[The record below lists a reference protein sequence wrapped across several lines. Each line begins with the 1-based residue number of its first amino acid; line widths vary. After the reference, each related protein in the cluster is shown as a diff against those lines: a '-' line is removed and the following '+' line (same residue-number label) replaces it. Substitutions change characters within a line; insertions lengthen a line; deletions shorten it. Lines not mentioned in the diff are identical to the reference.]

1 MDDLTITISLQELMT
16 LIDSAKQVPGIEKE
30 LASLSRRLDGLYGIY
45 SQVLER
51 LRELNCNS
59 SPFSGRCWI

>member
-1 MDDLTITISLQELMT
+1 MSPMDDLYITISLLELMT

-30 LASLSRRLDGLYGIY
+30 FASLSRRLDDLYCIY

-51 LRELNCNS
+51 LREFTGELY
-59 SPFSGRCWI
+59 

>member
-1 MDDLTITISLQELMT
+1 MDDLIITISLQELMI

-30 LASLSRRLDGLYGIY
+30 LASLSRRIDCLFGIY

-51 LRELNCNS
+51 LRDFKAEL
-59 SPFSGRCWI
+59 

>member
-1 MDDLTITISLQELMT
+1 MSPMDDLSITISLQELMA

-30 LASLSRRLDGLYGIY
+30 FASLSRRLDDLYVIY

-51 LRELNCNS
+51 LRE
-59 SPFSGRCWI
+59 FTADEF

>member
-1 MDDLTITISLQELMT
+1 MSPMDDLSITISLHELMT

-30 LASLSRRLDGLYGIY
+30 FASLSRRLDGLYGIY

-51 LRELNCNS
+51 LREFKDEL
-59 SPFSGRCWI
+59 

>member
-1 MDDLTITISLQELMT
+1 MSPMDDLSITISLHELMT

-30 LASLSRRLDGLYGIY
+30 FASLSRRLDGLYDIY

-51 LRELNCNS
+51 LREFKDEL
-59 SPFSGRCWI
+59 

>member
-1 MDDLTITISLQELMT
+1 MPPMDDLSISISLQELMA

-30 LASLSRRLDGLYGIY
+30 FASLSRRLDSLYGIY

-51 LRELNCNS
+51 LRLLKDEL
-59 SPFSGRCWI
+59 

>member
-1 MDDLTITISLQELMT
+1 MSPMDDLTITISLQELMT
-16 LIDSAKQVPGIEKE
+16 LIDSAKQEPGIEKE

-51 LRELNCNS
+51 LRAFKDEL
-59 SPFSGRCWI
+59 

>member
-1 MDDLTITISLQELMT
+1 MSPMDDLSITISLQELMT
-16 LIDSAKQVPGIEKE
+16 LIDSAKQVPGIENE

-51 LRELNCNS
+51 LRVFKDEL
-59 SPFSGRCWI
+59 

>member
-1 MDDLTITISLQELMT
+1 MPPMDDLSITISLQELMT

-30 LASLSRRLDGLYGIY
+30 FASLSRRLDCLYCIY

-51 LRELNCNS
+51 LRELKDEL
-59 SPFSGRCWI
+59 

>member
-1 MDDLTITISLQELMT
+1 MSPMDDLYITISLQELIT

-30 LASLSRRLDGLYGIY
+30 FASLSRRLDVLYCIY

-51 LRELNCNS
+51 LREFTGELY
-59 SPFSGRCWI
+59 

>member
-1 MDDLTITISLQELMT
+1 MSPMDDLSITISLQELMT
-16 LIDSAKQVPGIEKE
+16 LIDSAKQVPGIENE

-51 LRELNCNS
+51 LRE
-59 SPFSGRCWI
+59 FKVEF

>member
-1 MDDLTITISLQELMT
+1 MPPMDDLSITISLQELMT

-30 LASLSRRLDGLYGIY
+30 LASLSRRLDGLYVIY

-51 LRELNCNS
+51 LREFKDELY
-59 SPFSGRCWI
+59 

>member
-1 MDDLTITISLQELMT
+1 MDDLSITISLQELMT

-30 LASLSRRLDGLYGIY
+30 LASLSRRLDGLYVIY

-51 LRELNCNS
+51 LREFKDEL
-59 SPFSGRCWI
+59 

>member
-1 MDDLTITISLQELMT
+1 MLPMDDLSITISLQELMT

-30 LASLSRRLDGLYGIY
+30 LASLSRRLDGLYAIY

-51 LRELNCNS
+51 LRELKDELY
-59 SPFSGRCWI
+59 

>member
-1 MDDLTITISLQELMT
+1 MLLMDDLCITISLQELMT

-30 LASLSRRLDGLYGIY
+30 LSSLSRRLDGLYGIY

-51 LRELNCNS
+51 LRELKDG
-59 SPFSGRCWI
+59 FWIM

>member
-1 MDDLTITISLQELMT
+1 MDDLSITISLQELMT

-30 LASLSRRLDGLYGIY
+30 LASLSRRLDSLYVIY

-51 LRELNCNS
+51 LREFKDEL
-59 SPFSGRCWI
+59 

>member
-1 MDDLTITISLQELMT
+1 MPPMDDFIITISLQELMT

-30 LASLSRRLDGLYGIY
+30 LSSLSRRLDCLYGIY

-51 LRELNCNS
+51 LRVFKDEV
-59 SPFSGRCWI
+59 

>member
-1 MDDLTITISLQELMT
+1 MDDLNITISLQELMT

-51 LRELNCNS
+51 LRELKDEL
-59 SPFSGRCWI
+59 

>member
-1 MDDLTITISLQELMT
+1 MPPMDDLSITISLQELMT

-30 LASLSRRLDGLYGIY
+30 LSSLSRRLDALFVIY

-51 LRELNCNS
+51 LREFKDEL
-59 SPFSGRCWI
+59 

>member
-1 MDDLTITISLQELMT
+1 MDDLSITISLQELMT

-30 LASLSRRLDGLYGIY
+30 LASLSRRLDCLYVIY

-51 LRELNCNS
+51 LREFKDEL
-59 SPFSGRCWI
+59 

>member
-1 MDDLTITISLQELMT
+1 MDDLNITISLQELMT
-16 LIDSAKQVPGIEKE
+16 LIDSAKQVPGIEKD

-51 LRELNCNS
+51 LRELKD
-59 SPFSGRCWI
+59 GCWIM

>member
-1 MDDLTITISLQELMT
+1 MPPLDDLSITISLQELMT

-30 LASLSRRLDGLYGIY
+30 FSSLSRRLDGLYVIY

-51 LRELNCNS
+51 LRE
-59 SPFSGRCWI
+59 FKD

>member
-1 MDDLTITISLQELMT
+1 MSPMDDLSITISLQELMT

-30 LASLSRRLDGLYGIY
+30 LASLSRRLDVLYAIY

-51 LRELNCNS
+51 LREFKDGL
-59 SPFSGRCWI
+59 

>member
-1 MDDLTITISLQELMT
+1 MPPMDDLTITISLQELML

-30 LASLSRRLDGLYGIY
+30 FASLSRRLDGLYVIY

-51 LRELNCNS
+51 LREFKDEL
-59 SPFSGRCWI
+59 